1 MIHVLPS
8 WPALTAFLAAAVVLA
23 VVPGP
28 GVVYI
33 VTRTVL
39 HGRVAGFASV
49 GGVAIGNAANAAVAS
64 LGLAAILAMSSLLFS
79 TLKILGAAY
88 LMLLAVQ
95 TLRAPMSSSE
105 AGAIANRSPSKIL
118 RDGIVV
124 AALNPKTALF
134 YAAFLPQ
141 FLDRSAP
148 ATAQAFALSGLFVLV
163 AAVSD
168 SCYVMLAG
176 GIAKA
181 LGSRVRT
188 GRLGRYVTAGI
199 YAGLGIFA
207 ALTDAKQGL
216 RAKP

>member
-8 WPALTAFLAAAVVLA
+8 WPSLTPFLAAAILLA

-33 VTRTVL
+33 VTRTLL
-39 HGRVAGFASV
+39 HGRMAGFASV
-49 GGVAIGNAANAAVAS
+49 CGVAIGNAVNASVAS
-64 LGLAAILAMSSLLFS
+64 LGMAAILAVSTILFS
-79 TLKILGAAY
+79 TLKLLGAAY

-95 TLRAPMSSSE
+95 ALRTPRSSSAEE
-105 AGAIANRSPSKIL
+105 APANKTSLTTL
-118 RDGIVV
+118 RDGMVV

-141 FLDRSAP
+141 FLDQSAP
-148 ATAQAFALSGLFVLV
+148 VSTQAFVLSGLFVLV

-176 GIAKA
+176 SLSQQ
-181 LGSRVRT
+181 LGTRLRA
-188 GRLGRYVTAGI
+188 GRLGRYAAAGI
-199 YAGLGIFA
+199 YAGLGVVA
-207 ALTDAKQGL
+207 ALTDARQSL
-216 RAKP
+216 QLKP